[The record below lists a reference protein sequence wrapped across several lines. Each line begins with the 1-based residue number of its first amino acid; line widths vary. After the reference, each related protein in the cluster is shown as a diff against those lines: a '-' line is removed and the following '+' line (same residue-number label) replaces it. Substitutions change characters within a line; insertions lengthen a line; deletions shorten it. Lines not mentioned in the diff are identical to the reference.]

1 VRLTRLVAWA
11 LLPVAVA
18 LTACAGGAAPAS
30 PDGGDQGVALDADQ
44 WSYAESLTVGAPLD
58 LAHPALPACATVPL
72 GPGWLARENAL
83 PGSPSWRPADVLGV
97 HRIPLYLD
105 QPSTV
110 CGSPVAV
117 HVGGD
122 GAHGVVVRAYRIGW
136 YAGAG
141 ARLVWSS
148 APVDVPHD
156 PGPARLGDTLP
167 SPGWTTTVALPV
179 DATWTPGQYLV
190 ETWDQAGLGGVASLV
205 VRDDADRGGLVV
217 MHSNLTWAAYSQ
229 FGASSLYKGDD
240 GRADTRAL
248 ETALQR
254 PTTGAGVSRLLV
266 NDVPVTQFLEEHAIA
281 ARHVVDTDVD
291 AWPSIATSATEIV
304 LPGHSEYWTRRMYDA
319 VLAARNG
326 GVNLADLGANEV
338 YWQGRLDRDSSGV
351 PTTLTVART
360 LAQDPLAAAHP
371 DQATVRWY
379 TGPLNRDGSALIGQR
394 YSAIRA
400 RGSMQVW
407 SLPPWLRVGT
417 GLRPGAILDG
427 VVANEADGV
436 RPGSPATPT
445 DLQTVLL
452 GVLER
457 HGSPDQLVS
466 TTYYTAQSGAAVF
479 AAGTT
484 YWACDL
490 TDACP
495 DNVAPRSTQQ
505 TVRAMTLDVIAGFLS
520 PQFGRL
526 NPSVRDVPRDVASAR
541 AAVTPA
547 AVGQYGY

>member
-1 VRLTRLVAWA
+1 VRLTRIVSWA
-11 LLPVAVA
+11 LLPVVVS
-18 LTACAGGAAPAS
+18 LTACSVPTAPAS
-30 PDGGDQGVALDADQ
+30 PDGDDQGIARDADQ
-44 WSYAESLTVGAPLD
+44 WSYAESLTVTGPPD
-58 LAHPALPACATVPL
+58 LAHPALPVCAALPL
-72 GPGWLARENAL
+72 APGWLGRENAL
-83 PGSPSWRPADVLGV
+83 PGDPSWRPADALGV

-117 HVGGD
+117 HLGGD
-122 GAHGVVVRAYRIGW
+122 GAQRVVVRAYRIGW
-136 YAGAG
+136 YHGAG

-148 APVDVPHD
+148 PPVDVPHD
-156 PGPARLGDTLP
+156 PGPARQGNSMP
-167 SPGWTTTVALPV
+167 SPGWLTTTILPV
-179 DATWTPGQYLV
+179 DERWTPGQYLV
-190 ETWDQAGLGGVASLV
+190 ETWDGAGLGGVASLV
-205 VRDDADRGGLVV
+205 VRDDADRGGVVV

-248 ETALQR
+248 DTALRR
-254 PTTGAGVSRLLV
+254 PVTGAGASRLLV
-266 NDVPVTQFLEEHAIA
+266 DDVPVTQFLEEHGIP

-291 AWPSIATSATEIV
+291 AWPSIATSATELV

-326 GVNLADLGANEV
+326 GVNIADLGANEL
-338 YWQGRLDRDSSGV
+338 YWHARLDRDSFGV
-351 PTTLTVART
+351 PTTLTVDRT
-360 LAQDPLAAAHP
+360 LAQDPLAASHP
-371 DQATVRWY
+371 DQATVRWHM
-379 TGPLNRDGSALIGQR
+379 GPLNRDGSALIGQR

-407 SLPPWLRVGT
+407 SAPPWLLVGT

-427 VVANEADGV
+427 VVANETDGV
-436 RPGSPATPT
+436 RPGSPATPP

-495 DNVAPRSTQQ
+495 DHVAPRSTQQ
-505 TVRAMTLDVIAGFLS
+505 TVRAMTLDVVRGFS
-520 PQFGRL
+520 RPDFGRL
-526 NPSVRDVPRDVASAR
+526 HPSVRAVPDDVAAAR
-541 AAVTPA
+541 AAVAPA
-547 AVGQYGY
+547 AVGQYGT